1 MVTISEQDRLIETI
15 LDSIN
20 VQYENLER
28 IDKELEKVR
37 EEKDT
42 IFKSNN

>member
-1 MVTISEQDRLIETI
+1 MVTQSEQDRLIEMI
-15 LDSIN
+15 LESIN

-28 IDKELEKVR
+28 IDKELENIR